1 MSDLVDAG
9 PEGLDIGIDVPEA
22 DLPDAADAEDVE
34 RVRKEMWT
42 LAATLEQECDGKLDV
57 ALKILEFND
66 DARIRDN
73 HSRIA
78 YNPEA
83 NTLGLKLTEAD
94 EPSGE
99 GPWWS
104 P

>member
-1 MSDLVDAG
+1 VSDLVDAG
-9 PEGLDIGIDVPEA
+9 PEGLDIGIDV
-22 DLPDAADAEDVE
+22 
-34 RVRKEMWT
+34 
-42 LAATLEQECDGKLDV
+42 
-57 ALKILEFND
+57 
-66 DARIRDN
+66 
-73 HSRIA
+73 
-78 YNPEA
+78 PEA